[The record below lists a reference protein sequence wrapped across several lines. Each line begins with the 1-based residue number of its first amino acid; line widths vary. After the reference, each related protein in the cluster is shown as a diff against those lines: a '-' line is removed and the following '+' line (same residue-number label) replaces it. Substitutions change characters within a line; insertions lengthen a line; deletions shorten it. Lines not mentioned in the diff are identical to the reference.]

1 MSKKKQQASVE
12 AVVEAVVEEVVVEE
26 AVVEEVEAEKEIVA
40 TVNVL
45 LNLRS
50 APSLTS
56 KVLAVLSPKTLLTVH
71 VVEGDW
77 SKVSTSTGEA
87 GYVRSEFITAV

>member
-1 MSKKKQQASVE
+1 MSKKNQQASVE
-12 AVVEAVVEEVVVEE
+12 AAVVEEVVEE
-26 AVVEEVEAEKEIVA
+26 INEVETEKVIVA

>member
-1 MSKKKQQASVE
+1 MSKKNQQASVE
-12 AVVEAVVEEVVVEE
+12 AAVVEEVAEVEE
-26 AVVEEVEAEKEIVA
+26 VEVEAEKEIVA

>member
-1 MSKKKQQASVE
+1 MSKKNQQASVE
-12 AVVEAVVEEVVVEE
+12 AVEAAVVEEVVEE
-26 AVVEEVEAEKEIVA
+26 INEVETEKVIVA